1 MKSLIR
7 FFTLVI
13 MLSAR
18 VVQAAGDPLPSCNA
32 GPAKDTVLQFVRDVK
47 TAATSLRRLRAW
59 REALKRKQRDFR
71 NNLTVRPDQNDR
83 RQFRI

>member
-18 VVQAAGDPLPSCNA
+18 VVQAAGDPVTP
-32 GPAKDTVLQFVRDVK
+32 GLQK
-47 TAATSLRRLRAW
+47 TRYFNS
-59 REALKRKQRDFR
+59 
-71 NNLTVRPDQNDR
+71 
-83 RQFRI
+83 